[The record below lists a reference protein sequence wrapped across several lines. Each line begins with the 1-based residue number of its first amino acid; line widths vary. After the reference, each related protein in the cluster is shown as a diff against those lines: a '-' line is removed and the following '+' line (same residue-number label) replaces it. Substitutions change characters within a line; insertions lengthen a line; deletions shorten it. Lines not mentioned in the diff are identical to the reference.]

1 MDKKLK
7 AIIRH
12 LIDFK
17 KLDDMT
23 PKKLQKLLYYCYS
36 WHLALTA
43 ENNAKEE
50 IQNCRLFDNN
60 FQAWVHGP
68 VVPEVYHHF
77 KTYQGNVIE
86 KSGFDDISPQDFLN
100 SDEIGNIDDVADTYG
115 TFNGRDLEL
124 LSHDELPWKEA
135 REGYDPLQSSNNI
148 ISDTTI
154 YDYYSKR
161 LV

>member
-1 MDKKLK
+1 MDKKLE
-7 AIIRH
+7 AVIRY

-17 KLDDMT
+17 ELEDMT

-43 ENNAKEE
+43 ESNDKTELK
-50 IQNCRLFDNN
+50 NCRLFDNT

-68 VVPEVYHHF
+68 VIPEVYRHY
-77 KTYQGNVIE
+77 KTYQGSVIE

-100 SDEIGNIDDVADTYG
+100 PDEIGNISDVAYTYG

-124 LSHDELPWKEA
+124 LSHDELPWQEA
-135 REGYDPLQSSNNI
+135 REGYGPLQSSNKI